1 MSDLIHADILLASTV
16 EKALAAKQS
25 INYKGT
31 HYTVRGELISG
42 KAVTRG
48 RRGGL
53 MVSALDSEASG
64 QSSSP
69 DRGHCVVFLSKT
81 FYSHSASRHPGV

>member
-16 EKALAAKQS
+16 ETALAAKQS

-31 HYTVRGELISG
+31 HCTVRGELISG
-42 KAVTRG
+42 KVVTRG

-64 QSSSP
+64 LGLSP
-69 DRGHCVVFLSKT
+69 GLGDCVVFLGKT
-81 FYSHSASRHPGV
+81 LYSHSASLHPGV